1 MALPTFVSF
10 PASHAYREGGP
21 GLVWDT
27 CSQWLVEPNI
37 NEREHAMGFPIGVT
51 SVPSIF
57 EASRR
62 QVLGQAMDLNCLTW
76 TISLGMVE
84 QCQLKA
90 TSVIVTPF
98 MSSLPTVTI
107 EAPTKGEESCI
118 FHPWSTWDV
127 LGEHVEVVAH
137 DVGGVC
143 CSSGVPLGDME
154 ERVASPK
161 VLAWQPMASSSSSNV
176 STEETWEPLMGPK
189 LT

>member
-1 MALPTFVSF
+1 
-10 PASHAYREGGP
+10 
-21 GLVWDT
+21 
-27 CSQWLVEPNI
+27 
-37 NEREHAMGFPIGVT
+37 
-51 SVPSIF
+51 
-57 EASRR
+57 
-62 QVLGQAMDLNCLTW
+62 
-76 TISLGMVE
+76 MVE

-161 VLAWQPMASSSSSNV
+161 VLA
-176 STEETWEPLMGPK
+176 
-189 LT
+189 